1 MKAAVVATLA
11 LVAVAAAAERA
22 AAADLPP
29 QREAPY
35 KAPPQAFV
43 PPQYNWTGL
52 YLGINGG
59 VQIDADNTDII
70 FGLIGGTAGYNYQ
83 MGPLVLGFET
93 DIAFAFDASGNN
105 SNVVASQNYLGTVRG
120 RVGYAWDRFMPYFT
134 GGLAY
139 SDVNV
144 ANINVNNDI
153 QFGYT
158 IGGGIEAHVF
168 DNWTAKLEYN
178 FVSFDDVNG
187 TGVQVNQNVIRGG
200 MNFRF

>member
-11 LVAVAAAAERA
+11 LIAVGAAAERA

-35 KAPPQAFV
+35 KAPPQAFA
-43 PPQYNWTGL
+43 PPPFSWTGF
-52 YLGINGG
+52 YIGVNGG

-83 MGPLVLGFET
+83 LGPAVLGFET
-93 DIAFAFDASGNN
+93 DIAFAFDASGN
-105 SNVVASQNYLGTVRG
+105 SNVLAEQTYFGTVRG
-120 RVGYAWDRFMPYFT
+120 RLGYAWDRFMPYFT

-139 SDVNV
+139 SDININ
-144 ANINVNNDI
+144 NINVNNDV
-153 QFGYT
+153 QYGYT
-158 IGGGIEAHVF
+158 VGGGIEAQVF
-168 DNWTAKLEYN
+168 DNWTAKVEYN

-187 TGVQVNQNVIRGG
+187 TGVQINQNVIRGG
-200 MNFRF
+200 LNLKF

>member
-11 LVAVAAAAERA
+11 LFAVGAAAERA
-22 AAADLPP
+22 TAADLPP
-29 QREAPY
+29 QSGGAY
-35 KAPPQAFV
+35 KAPPPVAFA
-43 PPQYNWTGL
+43 PAFSWTGF
-52 YLGINGG
+52 YIGVNGG

-83 MGPLVLGFET
+83 VGPAVLGVET
-93 DIAFAFDASGNN
+93 DIAFAFDVSQN
-105 SNVVASQNYLGTVRG
+105 SNVLAEQTYFGTLRG
-120 RVGYAWDRFMPYFT
+120 RLGYAWDRFMPFVS

-139 SDVNV
+139 SDININ
-144 ANINVNNDI
+144 NINVNNDI

-158 IGGGIEAHVF
+158 IGGGIEAQVF

-187 TGVQVNQNVIRGG
+187 TGVQVNQNVVRGG
-200 MNFRF
+200 LNLKF